1 MHLYTLDVEPID
13 IKKKNI
19 RWKNQKNKYWDIQPF
34 YKCQGLMHGIFK
46 YKINLLNHEGGS

>member
-13 IKKKNI
+13 IFKKNI
-19 RWKNQKNKYWDIQPF
+19 RWKNQKDKYWDIQPF